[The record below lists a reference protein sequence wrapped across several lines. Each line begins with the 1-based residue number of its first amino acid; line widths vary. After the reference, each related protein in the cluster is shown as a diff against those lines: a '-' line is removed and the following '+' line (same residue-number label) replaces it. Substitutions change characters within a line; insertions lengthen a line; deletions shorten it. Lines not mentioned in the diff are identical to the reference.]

1 VEDRTSGRRASD
13 VAVRTTPQRIARTPQ
28 RIAQGN
34 GRQVM
39 AQVELEGRV
48 AVVTGAGG
56 GLGRS
61 HALALASRGAKVVV
75 NDLGGSRDGS
85 GAGSDMADAVVE
97 EIRAAGG
104 EAVAEYSS
112 VATVEGGRAI
122 VQQAIDTFGRID
134 VVVNNAGILRDASFA
149 KLDMD
154 ALDLVLKVHLYGA
167 FNVAHAAWNH
177 LKDQGYGRIISTAS
191 GSGLY
196 GNFGQSNYSAAKM
209 GIVGLTRTLAIEG
222 AKYGITANAIAPI
235 AASRMTEDVMPP
247 QLLERIQPEYVSPVV
262 AYLASEACTDTGHI
276 YSVGGGYVARVAIV
290 EGRGTAF
297 DGVPSP
303 EDVADRW
310 SDINAVGLTDGA
322 GEFTHGVFE
331 QTGRIVTALGITF
344 E

>member
-1 VEDRTSGRRASD
+1 MS
-13 VAVRTTPQRIARTPQ
+13 
-28 RIAQGN
+28 
-34 GRQVM
+34 
-39 AQVELEGRV
+39 QVELDGRV
-48 AVVTGAGG
+48 AIVTGAGG

-61 HALALASRGAKVVV
+61 HALLLASRGAKVVV

-85 GAGSDMADAVVE
+85 GSGSEMADAVVA

-104 EAVAEYSS
+104 EAVADYSS
-112 VATVEGGRAI
+112 VATPEGGRAI
-122 VQQAIDTFGRID
+122 VGAALDAFERVDII
-134 VVVNNAGILRDASFA
+134 VNNAGILRDSSFL
-149 KLDMD
+149 KLEPD

-167 FNVAHAAWNH
+167 FNVTHAAWSSM
-177 LKDQGYGRIISTAS
+177 KDQGYGRVISTAS

-247 QLLERIQPEYVSPVV
+247 QLLERILPEYVSPLVTF
-262 AYLASEACTDTGHI
+262 LASEACTDTGHI

-297 DGVPSP
+297 QDVPSP
-303 EDVADRW
+303 EDIASRW
-310 SDINAVGLTDGA
+310 DTINAVGITDGA
-322 GEFTHGVFE
+322 GEMTHGVFE

-344 E
+344 D